1 MNVETAE
8 VSKADGDLRA
18 EQSARAD
25 RFFAGLVASA
35 GYFVL
40 VALAGAAISMFWG
53 GREAI
58 TTFGF
63 DFFTSSNWDVGAG
76 QFGAAVAIFGTLVS
90 ATIAMLFASREQ
102 EKAIREANKAA
113 RAERK
118 AKIDAQND
126 SVGQD
131 TPEAVQEPSADV
143 VPLAAPGTIESEA
156 IEVTDALVFH
166 GEVLE
171 VSADEATL
179 LAAYLTQLRM
189 EARKAA

>member
-1 MNVETAE
+1 MLTAKQFG
-8 VSKADGDLRA
+8 SSLSLFRKYDDAMR
-18 EQSARAD
+18 S
-25 RFFAGLVASA
+25 
-35 GYFVL
+35 
-40 VALAGAAISMFWG
+40 ALAECFAYALHQWHKGKNKNPHAQLI
-53 GREAI
+53 EALE
-58 TTFGF
+58 
-63 DFFTSSNWDVGAG
+63 GAG
-76 QFGAAVAIFGTLVS
+76 GFLSKIAPKLTLGKRDATLDERACEMRAS

-118 AKIDAQND
+118 AKIDAQNA
-126 SVGQD
+126 SVGRD
-131 TPEAVQEPSADV
+131 APSAEEPAADV
-143 VPLAAPGTIESEA
+143 VALAAPGAVESEA
-156 IEVTDALVFH
+156 IEVHDALVFH

>member
-1 MNVETAE
+1 MLTAKQFGSSLSLFRKYDDAMRNALSE
-8 VSKADGDLRA
+8 C
-18 EQSARAD
+18 
-25 RFFAGLVASA
+25 FAYAIHQWHKGKNKNPHAQLIE
-35 GYFVL
+35 
-40 VALAGAAISMFWG
+40 AL
-53 GREAI
+53 E
-58 TTFGF
+58 
-63 DFFTSSNWDVGAG
+63 GAG
-76 QFGAAVAIFGTLVS
+76 GFLSKIAPKLTLGKRDATLDERACEMRAS

-113 RAERK
+113 RAGRK

-131 TPEAVQEPSADV
+131 APKAADV

-156 IEVTDALVFH
+156 IEVHDALVFH

-171 VSADEATL
+171 VSADEAAK

>member
-1 MNVETAE
+1 MLTAKQFGSSLSLFRKYDDAMRNALSE
-8 VSKADGDLRA
+8 C
-18 EQSARAD
+18 
-25 RFFAGLVASA
+25 FAYAIHQWHKGKNKNPHAQLIEALESA
-35 GYFVL
+35 GGFL
-40 VALAGAAISMFWG
+40 SKIAPKLTLGKRDAALDERTCEMRA
-53 GREAI
+53 
-58 TTFGF
+58 
-63 DFFTSSNWDVGAG
+63 
-76 QFGAAVAIFGTLVS
+76 S

-113 RAERK
+113 RAGRK

-131 TPEAVQEPSADV
+131 APKAAQEPSADV

-156 IEVTDALVFH
+156 IEVHDALVFH

-171 VSADEATL
+171 VSADEAAK

>member
-1 MNVETAE
+1 MLTAKQFG
-8 VSKADGDLRA
+8 SSLSLFRKYDDAMR
-18 EQSARAD
+18 S
-25 RFFAGLVASA
+25 
-35 GYFVL
+35 
-40 VALAGAAISMFWG
+40 ALAECFAYALHQWHKGKNKNPHAQLI
-53 GREAI
+53 EALE
-58 TTFGF
+58 
-63 DFFTSSNWDVGAG
+63 GAG
-76 QFGAAVAIFGTLVS
+76 GFLSKIAPKLTLGKRDAALDERACEMRAS

-118 AKIDAQND
+118 AKIDAQNA
-126 SVGQD
+126 SVGKD
-131 TPEAVQEPSADV
+131 APETADV

-156 IEVTDALVFH
+156 IEVHDALVFH

-179 LAAYLTQLRM
+179 LAAYLTQLRT